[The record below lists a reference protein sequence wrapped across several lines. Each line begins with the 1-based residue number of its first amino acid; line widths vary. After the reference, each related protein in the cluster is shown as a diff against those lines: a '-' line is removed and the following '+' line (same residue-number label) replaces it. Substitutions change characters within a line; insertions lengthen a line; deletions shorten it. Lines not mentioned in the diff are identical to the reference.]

1 MVKVIKNVAERAGGR
16 RLDVLQPI
24 SPKSEPKMNQPL
36 RITVLAGGPSRERPV
51 SLISGKY
58 VAQALK
64 SAGFIVTTAD
74 ITPEDLSALDI
85 PADIVFPVLHGRF
98 GEDGE
103 VQEIPEKRGLPY
115 CGSGS
120 QACRIAMDKYKSKQR
135 MVELGIPTP
144 AYDVA
149 RTPADLARVRA
160 CWPIPV
166 VVKPIEE
173 GSSFGVTI
181 VQKAGDFERV
191 VRETLENF
199 GPVLVE
205 DFIAGRELTVGI
217 LANKALP
224 IIEIR
229 SNRAFYDFEAKY
241 NDTQT
246 EYTFIEDL
254 PKILYEEIQDL
265 SVRAAAGLGLRDF
278 CRVDWRLDAEN
289 RPFFLEVNAIP
300 GFTDHSLLPKAAKQ
314 AGKDMVSLCKTIVE
328 MALKRKGSRSRV

>member
-1 MVKVIKNVAERAGGR
+1 MVKKIAEMAGGR
-16 RLDVLQPI
+16 RLDVFQPI
-24 SPKSEPKMNQPL
+24 SPKTEPKMNQPL

-51 SLISGKY
+51 SLVSGKY

-64 SAGFIVTTAD
+64 AAGFTVTTAD
-74 ITPEDLSALDI
+74 ITPEDLTALDL

-103 VQEIPEKRGLPY
+103 VQEILEKRGIPY
-115 CGSGS
+115 CGSGAE
-120 QACRIAMDKYKSKQR
+120 ACRITMDKLKSKQQ

-144 AYDVA
+144 AFDVA
-149 RTPADLARVRA
+149 RTPGDIARATA

-181 VQKAGDFERV
+181 VQKAEDFERV

-217 LANKALP
+217 LADKALP

-229 SNRAFYDFEAKY
+229 STRAFYDYEAKY

-278 CRVDWRLDAEN
+278 CRVDWRLDGNN

-314 AGKDMVSLCKTIVE
+314 AGMDMVNLCKTIVE
-328 MALKRKGSRSRV
+328 MALKRKGSRLKI